1 MKGNNRPLLKKEV
14 FEILDKTS
22 EELLSN
28 IVHDFSLDSKDIGA
42 ISNAISNQF
51 LTVIKDKGLIK
62 SKSTFNVLGID
73 TSKDF
78 TEKILMNLPPYMR
91 KSKLIIEIAKTI
103 SIELQRL
110 DLLKKEKVNSILIST
125 NVKDLNRLEK
135 IYNVESKNDL
145 GIKTRQNILIAKE
158 ISKYEG
164 FNKEFIYKV
173 GILFEVGDILE
184 ISNDKAN
191 KVLKIKLKEQLQNIK
206 TFDYFYKFLR
216 EISPAF
222 YEINII
228 N

>member
-28 IVHDFSLDSKDIGA
+28 IVHDFSLDSKDVGA